1 MKIDNT
7 YALAAQSS
15 SATGTGGALT
25 GSKDE
30 FLKLF
35 MAQLQHQDPL
45 DPKNG
50 ADMAAQL
57 AQFSSVEQ
65 AQQTNKLLAELAASQ
80 NSSSSAE
87 LANLVGRSC
96 KSQAADFMLDQNGAP
111 PPIELASTAA
121 MKGASV
127 VITDGAGK
135 ELRRIAV
142 PTGVASATVAWDGK
156 NTAGVAVPPGS
167 YKITVDPGTTSGD
180 ITSQW
185 TGRVD
190 AVELTADGPRLR
202 MGNVLIP
209 PGSVRTIGLTGAVD
223 TPSPPVASSTGVT
236 Q

>member
-1 MKIDNT
+1 MKIDHT
-7 YALAAQSS
+7 FAAAAAQQSG
-15 SATGTGGALT
+15 ATPASGAMT

-80 NSSSSAE
+80 DSSSSAE

-96 KSQAADFMLDQNGAP
+96 KSQAEAFALDANGAP
-111 PPIELASTAA
+111 PPIELASTAV

-127 VITDGAGK
+127 VITDSAGK

-142 PTGVASATVAWDGK
+142 PTGVSSTTINWDGK
-156 NTAGVAVPPGS
+156 TAAGVAVPPGN

-180 ITSQW
+180 ITPQW

-190 AVELTADGPRLR
+190 AVELTPDGPRLR
-202 MGNVLIP
+202 MGNVLLA
-209 PGSVRTIGLTGAVD
+209 PGSVRTIGLTDAA
-223 TPSPPVASSTGVT
+223 TSPGVT